1 MSGPLWRNYRGRSKG
16 SQADDLLSML
26 RAARANGK
34 GVPLPQ
40 IMGVGIAQHGARF
53 NELRSRGFV
62 IQNELHRD
70 GNGIVHS
77 KYWLKYDP
85 EKEGGDEK

>member
-1 MSGPLWRNYRGRSKG
+1 MSGLLWRNQGRGKG
-16 SQADDLLSML
+16 TQADDLLSML
-26 RAARANGK
+26 RTACASGE
-34 GVPLPQ
+34 GVPLFQ
-40 IMGVGIAQHGARF
+40 IMAAGIAQHGARF

-70 GNGIVHS
+70 ASGRVHS
-77 KYWLKYDP
+77 NYWLKYDP

>member
-1 MSGPLWRNYRGRSKG
+1 MNSLLWRNHRGRGKG
-16 SQADDLLSML
+16 TQADELLSML
-26 RAARANGK
+26 RTARTNGE
-34 GVPLPQ
+34 GVPLFQ
-40 IMGVGIAQHGARF
+40 IMGAGIAQHGARF

-70 GNGIVHS
+70 DCGIVYS

-85 EKEGGDEK
+85 QRDAGQ